1 VAIAADRSSDES
13 LDARSDELAHL
24 IGSVDSTAASGG
36 GAVVLR
42 GEAGIGKSYL
52 LARLI
57 EDRRT
62 RGWRVVLAQSDE
74 LRMAVPY
81 SAFAHGV
88 AALSRQA
95 GAEVAA
101 AAADAAV
108 ALDVSGGHPLA
119 SVHGAVAR
127 LFAALRDEAP
137 TLLAIDDLQL
147 VDDDTLVLVSALVA
161 REGRNPLVLAGTL
174 RRPDAAPRR
183 ALTVLLE
190 RTAHEEQITTVDLA
204 PLDEEGL
211 ARLVSSVFGTPPHR
225 AVVDVLA
232 RQSNGNPFLALQ
244 VLHALAD
251 AEADPAADPDG
262 GFEAPAAVGDPQPA
276 EVPPLSVDRRTAI
289 LHRVLRVDAGA
300 RRLARAVALVG
311 SGSIDRLPLAA
322 DLAGLSADEAEQ
334 AFDALVEQGVLA
346 PGDDDV
352 YAFNHQLVRDALYQ
366 ELGPAERWRWHQRA
380 AERLGAL
387 PPSPALD
394 LEIAVHVRE
403 TAEFGDERA
412 ITVLARAAELT
423 CTQAP
428 RSSIPWYR
436 HALRVTPRDA
446 DLHAEL
452 AARLARALFL
462 AGRPGEAAEVGRST
476 LPRLAAGPV
485 RERLVGLVVEA
496 LSEISMVDEAVEL
509 IDGER
514 SAGTPSLRLRA
525 QAAYVHALA
534 GHTEEADAQVG
545 EVMAAIEDRSPAER
559 VTTLVHLVHASSLGS
574 GYRRLGELCD
584 ELERAAANAP
594 VTSQLNA
601 YAAISWVQAA
611 WGETQ
616 RAAGAITRAQALLDQ
631 SRWTLYR
638 AEIGVA
644 QAINAADVG
653 DWDTVLSI
661 AEALDGELEEAGS
674 LGYLAVL
681 RAVQSSVLA
690 NRGAWAAARQVGEH
704 PPPSHPAFV
713 SSHVAALAEVDL
725 MSGNIDAA
733 RTCLQDHLRSTSSIP
748 PIVRSSL
755 LGVLSD
761 VESEAGN
768 VDAASTAAAEAERR
782 GPEQLDHNCFV
793 RCRLAV
799 GRATGDIDALRQAL
813 AVAER
818 HKLALPVGRARL
830 YLGTAGVDTE
840 ENLREAVH
848 VFHALGAT
856 PWRRRAAA
864 ELRGRGLKV
873 PRHRMPPST
882 LLTETETQI
891 ARLVQL
897 GRPNREIASAVC
909 LSVKTVQAYLSRIY
923 VKTGCTTR
931 LELARALDAGLLG

>member
-1 VAIAADRSSDES
+1 MGLAIAADWSSDES
-13 LDARSDELAHL
+13 LDARSEELAQL

-52 LARLI
+52 LARLV
-57 EDRRT
+57 EDRRR
-62 RGWRVVLAQSDE
+62 RGWRVLLAQSDE

-88 AALSRQA
+88 AALSRET
-95 GAEVAA
+95 GAELAA
-101 AAADAAV
+101 SAADAAA
-108 ALDVSGGHPLA
+108 ALDVSGGHSLA

-127 LFAALRDEAP
+127 LFTDLRDEAP
-137 TLLAIDDLQL
+137 TLLALDDLQL

-161 REGRNPLVLAGTL
+161 RDGRNPLVLAGTL

-183 ALTVLLE
+183 ALSVLLE
-190 RTAHEEQITTVDLA
+190 RLEHEEQVTTIDLA
-204 PLDEEGL
+204 PLDEDGL
-211 ARLVSSVFGTPPHR
+211 ARLVTSVFGTPPSR
-225 AVVDVLA
+225 TVLDVLA

-251 AEADPAADPDG
+251 ADADASGTAPADPA
-262 GFEAPAAVGDPQPA
+262 GDSHGA
-276 EVPPLSVDRRTAI
+276 EVPALSVDRRTAI
-289 LHRVLRVDAGA
+289 LHRVLRVDADA

-322 DLAGLSADEAEQ
+322 DLAGLSADEAER
-334 AFDALVEQGVLA
+334 AFDSLVEQGVLA

-380 AERLGAL
+380 AERLGTL

-423 CTQAP
+423 CTRAP

-462 AGRPGEAAEVGRST
+462 AGRPGEAAEVGRSA

-496 LSEISMVDEAVEL
+496 LSELSMVDEAVDL

-514 SAGTPSLRLRA
+514 SAGTPSLRVRA

-545 EVMAAIEDRSPAER
+545 EVMASLEHRSPAER
-559 VTTLVHLVHASSLGS
+559 VTTLVHLLHASSLGS
-574 GYRRLGELCD
+574 GYRRLGELCR
-584 ELERAAANAP
+584 ELERAAADAP

-601 YAAISWVQAA
+601 YAAISWVLAA

-616 RAAGAITRAQALLDQ
+616 RAAAAITRAQALLDQ

-644 QAINAADVG
+644 QALNAADVG

-661 AEALDGELEEAGS
+661 AEALEGELEEAGS

-690 NRGAWAAARQVGEH
+690 NRGAWSAARQVGEH
-704 PPPSHPAFV
+704 APPSHPAFV

-725 MSGNIDAA
+725 LSGNLDVA
-733 RTCLQDHLRSTSSIP
+733 RSRLQDHLRSTTSIP
-748 PIVRSSL
+748 PIIRFSL
-755 LGVLSD
+755 LSGLAD
-761 VESEAGN
+761 LESEAGDA
-768 VDAASTAAAEAERR
+768 DAAAAAAAEAERG
-782 GPEQLDHNCFV
+782 GPERLVHNSFV

-818 HKLALPVGRARL
+818 HNLALPVGRARL
-830 YLGTAGVDTE
+830 YLGAAGVDTE

-864 ELRGRGLKV
+864 ELRARGLKV

-897 GRPNREIASAVC
+897 GRPNREIASSVC

-923 VKTGCTTR
+923 AKTGCTTR